1 LIKINEDKV
10 ERNGQK
16 ELSILPQGKVHV
28 TLDNDEEKTFDHY
41 PIVIKSKVIEHLTL
55 KIQKATKIKPHYEEK
70 GGIVDKVLEKAKDV
84 KDKMIDT
91 TKEITDKTKYTASQQ
106 QQQQQ
111 QEQESTSSEDK
122 IKNQQSTTNLEKERF
137 DDHLIN
143 RK

>member
-1 LIKINEDKV
+1 MIKINEDKV

-91 TKEITDKTKYTASQQ
+91 TKEITDKAKDTASQQ

-111 QEQESTSSEDK
+111 QQQESTSSEDK
-122 IKNQQSTTNLEKERF
+122 IKDQHSTTNLEKERF

>member
-1 LIKINEDKV
+1 MIKINEDKV
-10 ERNGQK
+10 ERNGKK
-16 ELSILPQGKVHV
+16 ELSISPQGKVHV

-55 KIQKATKIKPHYEEK
+55 EIQKATKIKPHNEEK

-91 TKEITDKTKYTASQQ
+91 TKEITDKTKDTASQQ
-106 QQQQQ
+106 Q
-111 QEQESTSSEDK
+111 QESTSSEDK
-122 IKNQQSTTNLEKERF
+122 IKNQESTTNLEKERF
-137 DDHLIN
+137 DDPLIN

>member
-1 LIKINEDKV
+1 MIKINEDKV
-10 ERNGQK
+10 ERNGKK
-16 ELSILPQGKVHV
+16 ELSISPQGKVHV

-55 KIQKATKIKPHYEEK
+55 KIQKATKIKPHNEEK

-91 TKEITDKTKYTASQQ
+91 TKEITDKTKDTASQQ
-106 QQQQQ
+106 QQ
-111 QEQESTSSEDK
+111 ESKSISSEDK
-122 IKNQQSTTNLEKERF
+122 IKNQESTTNNEKERF
-137 DDHLIN
+137 DDPLIN

>member
-1 LIKINEDKV
+1 MIKINEDKV

-91 TKEITDKTKYTASQQ
+91 TKEITDKTKDTVSQQ
-106 QQQQQ
+106 QQDPK
-111 QEQESTSSEDK
+111 SISSEDK
-122 IKNQQSTTNLEKERF
+122 IKNQESTTNNGKERF
-137 DDHLIN
+137 DDPLIN

>member
-10 ERNGQK
+10 ERNGKK
-16 ELSILPQGKVHV
+16 ELSISPQGKVHV

-41 PIVIKSKVIEHLTL
+41 PIVIKSKVIEPLTL
-55 KIQKATKIKPHYEEK
+55 EIQKATKIKPHNEEK

-91 TKEITDKTKYTASQQ
+91 TKEITDKTKDTASQQ
-106 QQQQQ
+106 QQ
-111 QEQESTSSEDK
+111 ESMSSEDK
-122 IKNQQSTTNLEKERF
+122 IKNQESTTNLEKERF
-137 DDHLIN
+137 DDPLIN

>member
-10 ERNGQK
+10 EGNGKK
-16 ELSILPQGKVHV
+16 ELSISHQGKVHV

-55 KIQKATKIKPHYEEK
+55 KIQKATKIKPHDEEK

-91 TKEITDKTKYTASQQ
+91 TKEITDKTKDTASQQ
-106 QQQQQ
+106 QQ
-111 QEQESTSSEDK
+111 ESKSTLSEDK
-122 IKNQQSTTNLEKERF
+122 IENQQSTTNNEKERF
-137 DDHLIN
+137 DDPLIN